1 MGKFLIFY
9 LKYRMIKP
17 LTCILISDTI
27 IPDRKF
33 IGNKSNKAKQFD
45 LRKKAKTTKE
55 IHAE

>member
-45 LRKKAKTTKE
+45 LRKKCKNHKGNTR
-55 IHAE
+55 